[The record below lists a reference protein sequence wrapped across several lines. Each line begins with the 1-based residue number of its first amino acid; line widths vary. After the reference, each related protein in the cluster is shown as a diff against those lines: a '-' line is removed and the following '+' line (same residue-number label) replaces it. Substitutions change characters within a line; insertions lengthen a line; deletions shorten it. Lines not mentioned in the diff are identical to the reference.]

1 MPKHRPPTI
10 QEIADKVGVSK
21 STVSR
26 ALRGLPGHK
35 PATRDRIINAAKE
48 LGYEA
53 HPIVS
58 AVMSSIRFKHPS
70 TISPVIA
77 EVHCQPWDYDREGN
91 PESLRRSIHQQ
102 AETLGLRVEEFSW
115 YEPEMN
121 PRRLLE
127 IIRARGI
134 RAVIFEH
141 FMEREVSL
149 EGLDLSGLSMASIG
163 GALLHP
169 KLHRIEVNHY
179 GNLIKVIK
187 RLQARDYRR
196 FGVVIPK
203 IFERSSDFKR
213 SAALHSEDLN
223 IAKED
228 LIPIFLR
235 ETTDDKRDLDKLED
249 WLKRYQPDCLLG
261 VGKDLPKQLD
271 RLGYRQPEKISYV
284 HLGWHSS
291 YKDIAGMNPKWSSA
305 GKVAVDLVV
314 DQLTRNEHGIPP
326 DPLWILI
333 EGEWREG
340 TSVRPPSD
348 FVESAAR

>member
-1 MPKHRPPTI
+1 MPRPRPPTI

-35 PATRDRIINAAKE
+35 SGTRDKILEAAKE

-58 AVMSSIRFKHPS
+58 AVMSSIRFKRPS
-70 TISPVIA
+70 TLSPVIA

-91 PESLRRSIHQQ
+91 PESLRLSIHNQ
-102 AETLGLRVEEFSW
+102 AEMLGLRVEEFSW
-115 YEPEMN
+115 YEPGMN
-121 PRRLLE
+121 PKRLLE

-134 RAVIFEH
+134 QAVIFEH
-141 FMEREVSL
+141 FMESEVSFK
-149 EGLDLSGLSMASIG
+149 GLDLSGLSMASIG
-163 GALLHP
+163 GALTHP

-179 GNLIKVIK
+179 GNLIQVIK
-187 RLQARDYRR
+187 QLQARDYRR

-223 IAKED
+223 IPQDD
-228 LIPIFLR
+228 LIPIFFR
-235 ETTDDKRDLDKLED
+235 ETTDDKRDLGELDA
-249 WLKRYQPDCLLG
+249 WLKRHQPDCVLG

-271 RLGYRQPEKISYV
+271 RLGYPQPEKISYA

-291 YKDIAGMNPKWSSA
+291 YENIAGMNPKWSSA

-314 DQLTRNEHGIPP
+314 DQLTRNETGIPE

-333 EGEWREG
+333 EGEWKEG
-340 TSVRPPSD
+340 DTIRPPS
-348 FVESAAR
+348 